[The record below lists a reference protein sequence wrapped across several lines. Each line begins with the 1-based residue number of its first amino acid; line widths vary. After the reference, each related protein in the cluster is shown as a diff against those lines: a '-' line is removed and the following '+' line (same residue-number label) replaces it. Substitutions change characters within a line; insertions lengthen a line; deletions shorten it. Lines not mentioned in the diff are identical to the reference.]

1 MKLQK
6 KFGGGRMWQTL
17 LNVARDGCRAE
28 KSEKTEDTEGE
39 EEEEHDEDF
48 DDDEAHSSDMEMV
61 VIVCRSQS
69 LCLQK

>member
-39 EEEEHDEDF
+39 EEEHDEDY
-48 DDDEAHSSDMEMV
+48 DDEAHSSEMEMV
-61 VIVCRSQS
+61 VIVCRLQS